1 MQTSTFA
8 FILLFLLFL
17 WQNDIMHVKRR
28 QNSENTVLKSELG
41 QTAKEKKT

>member
-28 QNSENTVLKSELG
+28 QNTVLKSELG
-41 QTAKEKKT
+41 QTAKEKKNLK